1 MKYFNQNVLLG
12 ISALMALSS
21 CAKVPAEVASS
32 VPLVSAPVVFTSS
45 AKAPGVA
52 YNKPSLMS
60 LLLPKAVAFIPA
72 SLRDSN
78 AAVVTL
84 NQAWVAV
91 KTIKFKQAELAAV
104 GEDNSVKFVG
114 PYFVDLLSTLP
125 IPIDTQ
131 SLPAGSYRRIE
142 FVLHAGTTIPAGVP
156 AQLNGNS
163 IYLNGAVNGFSFTYT
178 STDGAQ
184 IMIAGPKGLP
194 LDGSSDILISVRLA
208 DIFSKI
214 NMAAVNANV
223 AITQAN
229 RLPAANPCP
238 LIDASAADIYT
249 CIRRGLELKTQM
261 GLDSNH
267 SGEIEATESEVHQT
281 I

>member
-1 MKYFNQNVLLG
+1 MKQSYKNAFLKVG
-12 ISALMALSS
+12 AVIALSS
-21 CAKVPAEVASS
+21 CAKIPAELAQS
-32 VPLVSAPVVFTSS
+32 VPMVSTPVVFTSS

-60 LLLPKAVAFIPA
+60 LLLTKAVAFAPA
-72 SLRDSN
+72 GLRDSN
-78 AAVVTL
+78 SAAVTL

-91 KTIKFKQAELAAV
+91 KTIKFKLAETASV
-104 GEDNSVKFVG
+104 GEEDSVKFVG
-114 PYFVDLLSTLP
+114 PYFVDLLSTMP
-125 IPIDTQ
+125 SPIDTQ

-142 FVLHAGTTIPAGVP
+142 FVLHAGSSIPTGVP
-156 AQLNGNS
+156 AQMTGNS
-163 IYLNGAVNGFSFTYT
+163 IYLNGAVNGFTFSYT

-184 IMIAGPKGLP
+184 IIIAGPKGLP

-223 AITQAN
+223 VITPSN
-229 RLPAANPCP
+229 RLAAANPCP

-249 CIRRGLELKTQM
+249 CIRRGLELKSQM
-261 GLDSNH
+261 GQDSNH
-267 SGEIEATESEVHQT
+267 SGELDVTESEVHQT
-281 I
+281 N

>member
-1 MKYFNQNVLLG
+1 MKHLTTNVILKIG
-12 ISALMALSS
+12 ALIALSS
-21 CAKVPAEVASS
+21 CAKIPAELATS
-32 VPLVSAPVVFTSS
+32 VPMVATPVVFTSS
-45 AKAPGVA
+45 AKAAGVA
-52 YNKPSLMS
+52 YNKPSFMS
-60 LLLPKAVAFIPA
+60 LLLNKAVAFAPA

-78 AAVVTL
+78 SAAVTL

-91 KTIKFKQAELAAV
+91 KTIKFKQAEIAAA

-114 PYFVDLLSTLP
+114 PYFVDLLSAMP
-125 IPIDTQ
+125 NPIDTQ

-142 FVLHAGTTIPAGVP
+142 FVLHAGATVPTGVP
-156 AQLNGNS
+156 AQLVGNS
-163 IYLNGAVNGFSFTYT
+163 IYLNGAVNGFSFSYT

-184 IMIAGPKGLP
+184 IIIAGPKGLP

-214 NMAAVNANV
+214 NMAAINANV

-249 CIRRGLELKTQM
+249 CIRRGLELKSQM
-261 GLDSNH
+261 GRDANH
-267 SGEIEATESEVHQT
+267 SGELDATEIEVHQT
-281 I
+281 F

>member
-1 MKYFNQNVLLG
+1 MKHLITSTLVKIG
-12 ISALMALSS
+12 ALVALSS
-21 CAKVPAEVASS
+21 CAKIPAEVAQS
-32 VPLVSAPVVFTSS
+32 VPMVSTPVVFTSS

-60 LLLPKAVAFIPA
+60 LLLTKAVAFVPA
-72 SLRDSN
+72 SLQDSN
-78 AAVVTL
+78 SAAVTL

-91 KTIKFKQAELAAV
+91 KTIKFKQAEIAAT

-114 PYFVDLLSTLP
+114 PYFVDLLSAMP
-125 IPIDTQ
+125 SPIDTQ

-142 FVLHAGTTIPAGVP
+142 FILHAGATVPAGVP
-156 AQLNGNS
+156 AQLVGNS
-163 IYLNGAVNGFSFTYT
+163 IYLNGAVNGFSFSYT

-214 NMAAVNANV
+214 NMAAINANV

-229 RLPAANPCP
+229 RVPAANPCP
-238 LIDASAADIYT
+238 LIDAAAADIYT
-249 CIRRGLELKTQM
+249 CIRRGVELKTQM
-261 GLDSNH
+261 GQDANH
-267 SGEIEATESEVHQT
+267 SGELDATEKEVHQT